1 MNINYINLT
10 NGIEA
15 LSKFES
21 GETVRFIRIQSTVC
35 EQKMWDRLIQELD
48 YDFLMNVAIGN
59 NCLVYDY
66 GANKPIPRAMYQ
78 GIEFIK
84 YSLYRRWFNKCYDT
98 NIRRSKTKNGQSCN
112 KYFDEC
118 YNKMEDRTKKKLDYF
133 KPYLNKKREINITT
147 ITDKTIHDGDKK
159 YYASIL
165 EDYIDN

>member
-1 MNINYINLT
+1 MDINYINLT

-15 LSKFES
+15 LPNLK
-21 GETVRFIRIQSTVC
+21 GEIHFIRIQSTVC

-84 YSLYRRWFNKCYDT
+84 YALYRRWFNKCYDT
-98 NIRRSKTKNGQSCN
+98 NIRRSKTKNGQNCN

-133 KPYLNKKREINITT
+133 KPYLNKKEEINITT
-147 ITDKTIHDGDKK
+147 VTNKTTHDGDKE
-159 YYASIL
+159 YYANIL
-165 EDYIDN
+165 RDYIDN